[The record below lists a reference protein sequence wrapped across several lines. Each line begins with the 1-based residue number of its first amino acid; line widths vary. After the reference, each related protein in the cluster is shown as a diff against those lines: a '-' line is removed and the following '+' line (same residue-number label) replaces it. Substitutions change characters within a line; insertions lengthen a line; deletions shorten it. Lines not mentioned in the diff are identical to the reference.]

1 VETVENQG
9 AMSAQPASQPASQ
22 PGSQPASS
30 DLAAEIAALVA
41 ALQTRWRAGD
51 RGDPAVRA
59 FCDERLARLRALW
72 RVRPEIFAPAWL
84 AVLKE
89 ISQALKVEAVQ
100 LSLRRRPADPA
111 ISAQAPLEVLK
122 STFGYDSFR
131 AGQEEIIR
139 AVLAGRDCVGIM
151 PTGAGKSLTY
161 QIPAR
166 LLGGTTLVVSPLI
179 ALMKDQVDAMTEV
192 GLRAT
197 YLNSSL
203 ALEERR
209 QRVAALAAGAYEL
222 CYAAPE
228 GIEASVGAIL
238 SRLDLRLIAVD
249 EAHCISQWG
258 HDFRPAYRNLAGLKR
273 RFGGVPVLA
282 LTATATPAVTD
293 DIIEQLAM
301 VRPANFRG
309 SFFRPNLRLHV
320 YRKGGERNA
329 GGGDVPRVREAIL
342 RLVQARAGQSGIIY
356 CLSRKSVEA
365 TAEFLCD
372 SGVRAVAYHAGME
385 AEVRNRVQESFKRD
399 DADVVVATVAFGM
412 GIDKSNVRYVIH
424 RDMPRSLEGYYQE
437 IGRAGRDGMP
447 SDCVLFYSW
456 ADVMSYDRFGDDVEP
471 AVAARQREQVR
482 EMFRFASDGGCRH
495 QAITRHLGESM
506 PPCGTSCDACAGG
519 DVLGSAAAAPRMPGE
534 RTAPRSRA
542 AAGVG
547 PGAAG
552 AEMDADV
559 GERFQRLRKLR
570 KEIADA
576 RSVPAYVVFSD
587 ATLLAMA
594 ERRPRTAQDLLGI
607 SGVGPKKLGQYGAPF
622 LAELATAGGGFRA
635 TKDE

>member
-1 VETVENQG
+1 LDAVENQ
-9 AMSAQPASQPASQ
+9 SALSPANLPTGSDAPAAH
-22 PGSQPASS
+22 ASIE
-30 DLAAEIAALVA
+30 AEVAL
-41 ALQTRWRAGD
+41 LQARWREGNRA
-51 RGDPAVRA
+51 DPALRA
-59 FCDERLARLRALW
+59 FCADRLTRLRAVW
-72 RVRPEIFAPAWL
+72 RARPEAFAPAWL
-84 AVLKE
+84 ELLKE
-89 ISQALKVEAVQ
+89 ISQTLKLRAEQ
-100 LSLRRRPADPA
+100 LPLRAPPAPPIGDPR
-111 ISAQAPLEVLK
+111 EVLRT
-122 STFGYDSFR
+122 TFGYESFR

-179 ALMKDQVDAMTEV
+179 ALMKDQVDAVTEV

-203 ALEERR
+203 ELDERR
-209 QRVAALAAGAYEL
+209 RRIAGLAAGAYEL

-228 GIEASVGAIL
+228 GIEASVGATL

-293 DIIEQLAM
+293 DIIQQLAM
-301 VRPANFRG
+301 VRPLAFRG
-309 SFFRPNLRLHV
+309 SFFRPNLHLHV
-320 YRKGGERNA
+320 YRKGGDRSD
-329 GGGDVPRVREAIL
+329 GGGEVPRVREAIL
-342 RLVQARAGQSGIIY
+342 RLVRARHGQSGIVY

-365 TAEFLCD
+365 TADFLKEN
-372 SGVRAVAYHAGME
+372 GVRAVAYHAGME
-385 AEVRNRVQESFKRD
+385 SEVRNRAQEAFRRD

-424 RDMPRSLEGYYQE
+424 RDMPRSIEGYYQE

-456 ADVMSYDRFGDDVEP
+456 ADVMSYDRFNDDGDGDA
-471 AVAARQREQVR
+471 AVAARQRTQVR
-482 EMFRFASDGGCRH
+482 EMFRFASADGCRH
-495 QAITRHLGESM
+495 QAITRYLGEERG
-506 PPCGTSCDACAGG
+506 PCGTSCDACAGG
-519 DVLGSAAAAPRMPGE
+519 DVLDAAAAMVPERTRRAPTAGGSARTSPSPRMSP
-534 RTAPRSRA
+534 
-542 AAGVG
+542 
-547 PGAAG
+547 
-552 AEMDADV
+552 EMDAKV
-559 GERFQRLRKLR
+559 TERFERLRKLR
-570 KEIADA
+570 KRIADE

-587 ATLLAMA
+587 ATLLMMA
-594 ERRPRTAQDLLGI
+594 ERRPLTEGEMLGI
-607 SGVGPKKLGQYGAPF
+607 SGVGPKKLEQYGAHF
-622 LAELATAGGGFRA
+622 LAELA
-635 TKDE
+635 DSEP

>member
-1 VETVENQG
+1 MDSETPHADIE
-9 AMSAQPASQPASQ
+9 
-22 PGSQPASS
+22 
-30 DLAAEIAALVA
+30 AEVA
-41 ALQTRWRAGD
+41 VLRARWLDGN
-51 RGDPAVRA
+51 RGDPVLRA
-59 FCDERLARLRALW
+59 FCNDRLTRLRAAW
-72 RVRPEIFAPAWL
+72 RARPELFAPAWL

-89 ISQALKVEAVQ
+89 ISQDLQLKARTQQLPLRAPAPTIPTEA
-100 LSLRRRPADPA
+100 AH
-111 ISAQAPLEVLK
+111 EVLRK
-122 STFGYDSFR
+122 TFGYDSFR

-179 ALMKDQVDAMTEV
+179 ALMKDQVDAVTEV

-203 ALEERR
+203 DLEERR
-209 QRVAALAAGAYEL
+209 RRVAGLAAGEYEL

-228 GIEASVGAIL
+228 GIEASVGWTLA
-238 SRLDLRLIAVD
+238 RLDLRLIAID

-282 LTATATPAVTD
+282 LTATATPAVTE

-301 VRPANFRG
+301 VRPVSFRG
-309 SFFRPNLRLHV
+309 SFFRPNLHLHA
-320 YRKGGERNA
+320 YRKGGDRAA
-329 GGGDVPRVREAIL
+329 GGGEVPRVRDAIL
-342 RLVQARAGQSGIIY
+342 RLVRARHGQSGIIY

-365 TAEFLCD
+365 TAEFLSD
-372 SGVRAVAYHAGME
+372 NGVRAVAYHAGME
-385 AEVRNRVQESFKRD
+385 ANVRNRAQEAFRRD

-424 RDMPRSLEGYYQE
+424 RDMPRSIEGYYQE

-456 ADVMSYDRFGDDVEP
+456 ADVMSYDRFNDDGDVD
-471 AVAARQREQVR
+471 ATVAARQRTQVR
-482 EMFRFASDGGCRH
+482 EMFRFAEAGGCRH
-495 QAITRHLGESM
+495 QAITRYLGEERGA
-506 PPCGTSCDACAGG
+506 CGSSCDACGRA
-519 DVLGSAAAAPRMPGE
+519 DVLDAAEAAVPARRRGGASSASASVSSSSGGGRGGAQRGASVDPLTDVK
-534 RTAPRSRA
+534 TA
-542 AAGVG
+542 
-547 PGAAG
+547 
-552 AEMDADV
+552 
-559 GERFQRLRKLR
+559 ERFDRLRRLRKS
-570 KEIADA
+570 IADA

-587 ATLLAMA
+587 ATLLQMA
-594 ERRPRTAQDLLGI
+594 ERQPTTATELMGI
-607 SGVGPKKLGQYGAPF
+607 SGVGPKKLEQYGSSF
-622 LAELATAGGGFRA
+622 LAALSAESG
-635 TKDE
+635 